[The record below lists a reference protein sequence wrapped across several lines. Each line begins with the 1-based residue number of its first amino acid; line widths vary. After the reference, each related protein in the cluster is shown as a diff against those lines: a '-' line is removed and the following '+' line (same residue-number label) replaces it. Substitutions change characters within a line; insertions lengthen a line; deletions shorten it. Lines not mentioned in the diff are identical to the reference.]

1 MFPGHAGVMVVLMIL
16 ALFLSLLSLSSA
28 QRPNIV
34 FIVADD
40 LGWNDVGF
48 RNPDMKTPNIDK
60 LATEGIIFENAYV
73 QNLCSPS
80 RTAFMS
86 GMYPFHAGMQH
97 EVLLPR
103 QAVCVPLNYTF
114 LPQELKKLG
123 YATHMIGKWHLGFC
137 KWECTPTYRG
147 FDTYFGYYNAAEDY
161 YNHSTG
167 WEPSLDYHDNLF
179 HARNYSGVYSAFTFA
194 QRAVD
199 IIHQHNASQPLFM
212 YLPYQNVHAP
222 IEVPKMYED
231 MYPNVVNT
239 GRRIY
244 SGMVSVLDEAVG
256 NVTQALKDR
265 GLFENTLILFTADN
279 GGPLKYA
286 NNWPLRGG
294 KHTVWEGGTKGA
306 SFMYGAGLQKTKT
319 TYDGMIHAVD
329 WKSTLVSAAGGTP
342 ESDIDGMSHW
352 DSIRSGLP
360 SSRTE
365 FIYNIDDF
373 EIPVEGHAGIRVGD
387 YKLILGYPGGP
398 DGWHRPMNRTQDD
411 KYEQTVYTKGDRP
424 IHLFNIR
431 EDPTEH
437 NDLAQQMPD
446 MVAKLRAR
454 FEDYKKT
461 MVPANFPS
469 DDAAADPRLYGG
481 AWTPGWC

>member
-1 MFPGHAGVMVVLMIL
+1 MGLQQIL
-16 ALFLSLLSLSSA
+16 ALFLFFLSLSSA

-73 QNLCSPS
+73 QPLCSPS

-97 EVLLPR
+97 MALNHG
-103 QAVCVPLNYTF
+103 QNVCVPLNYTF

-123 YATHMIGKWHLGFC
+123 YATHIIGKWHLGFC

-147 FDTYFGYYNAAEDY
+147 FDTFFGYYNAAEDY
-161 YNHSTG
+161 FTHTAGGY
-167 WEPSLDYHDNLF
+167 LDFRDNKLP
-179 HARNYSGVYSAFTFA
+179 ARNYSGEYSAFTFA

-199 IIHQHNASQPLFM
+199 IIHRHDVSQPLFM
-212 YLPYQNVHAP
+212 YLPYQSVHAP
-222 IEVPKMYED
+222 IEVPKKYED
-231 MYPNVVNT
+231 MYPNVMNE
-239 GRRIY
+239 GRRKY
-244 SGMVSVLDEAVG
+244 SGMVSALDEAVG

-279 GGPLKYA
+279 GGHIQAYS

-294 KHTVWEGGTKGA
+294 KFTIWEGGTKGA
-306 SFMYGAGLQKTKT
+306 SFMYGAGLQKTRT
-319 TYDGMIHAVD
+319 RYDGMIHAVD
-329 WKSTLVSAAGGTP
+329 WKPTLVSAAGGTP
-342 ESDIDGMSHW
+342 EPTIDGMSLW
-352 DSIRSGLP
+352 NSIRNGLP
-360 SSRTE
+360 SPRTE
-365 FIYNIDDF
+365 FIYNIDYF
-373 EIPVEGHAGIRVGD
+373 EIPMEGHAGIRVGD
-387 YKLILGYPGGP
+387 YKLILGYPGEL
-398 DGWHRPMNRTQDD
+398 DGWYRPMNGTQDD
-411 KYEQTVYTKGDRP
+411 IYEEPVYIKGDEP
-424 IHLFNIR
+424 VQLFNIR

-437 NDLAQQMPD
+437 NDLAQKTPD

-454 FEDYKKT
+454 FEEYKKT
-461 MVPANFPS
+461 MVPANYPNPDPAS
-469 DDAAADPRLYGG
+469 DPRKYGG
-481 AWTPGWC
+481 VWSPGWC

>member
-1 MFPGHAGVMVVLMIL
+1 MKAGLFFVVFLLFP
-16 ALFLSLLSLSSA
+16 SWSSA

-73 QNLCSPS
+73 QPLCSPS

-86 GMYPFHAGMQH
+86 GMYPFHAGTQH
-97 EVLLPR
+97 RTVFPD

-114 LPQELKKLG
+114 LPQQLKALG

-147 FDTYFGYYNAAEDY
+147 FDSYFGFYNAHEDY
-161 YNHSTG
+161 FNHTVG
-167 WEPSLDYHDNLF
+167 PYLDYRDNTLP
-179 HARNYSGVYSAFTFA
+179 ARNYSGQYSAITFA

-199 IIHQHNASQPLFM
+199 IINRHDVSQPLFM

-222 IEVPKMYED
+222 IQVPKTYED
-231 MYPNVVNT
+231 MYLNVINE
-239 GRRIY
+239 GRRIF
-244 SGMVSVLDEAVG
+244 SGMVSALDEAVG
-256 NVTQALKDR
+256 NVTKALKDR
-265 GLFENTLILFTADN
+265 GLFNNTLILFTADN
-279 GGPLKYA
+279 GGPIEWYA

-294 KHTVWEGGTKGA
+294 KHTIWEGGTRGT
-306 SFMYGAGLQKTKT
+306 SFIYGAGLKKTKT

-329 WKSTLVSAAGGTP
+329 WKPTIVSAAGGTP
-342 ESDIDGMSHW
+342 ETTIDGMSHW
-352 DSIRSGLP
+352 DSIRYGLP

-373 EIPVEGHAGIRVGD
+373 EFPDEGHAGIRVGD

-398 DGWHRPMNRTQDD
+398 DGWHRPMNRTEDD
-411 KYEQTVYTKGDRP
+411 KYEQRVYLKGDLP
-424 IHLFNIR
+424 VQLFNIR

-461 MVPANFPS
+461 MVPANFPDPDPAS
-469 DDAAADPRLYGG
+469 DPRKFGDV
-481 AWTPGWC
+481 WSPGWC

>member
-1 MFPGHAGVMVVLMIL
+1 MEVRQLL
-16 ALFLSLLSLSSA
+16 ALFLLFFSLTSA

-48 RNPDMKTPNIDK
+48 RNPDMKTPNFDK

-73 QNLCSPS
+73 QPLCSPS

-86 GMYPFHAGMQH
+86 GMFPFHVGMQH
-97 EVLLPR
+97 KTVLHG

-147 FDTYFGYYNAAEDY
+147 FDTFFGYYNGAEDY
-161 YNHSTG
+161 FNHTV
-167 WEPSLDYHDNLF
+167 EKYLDYRDNQLP
-179 HARNYSGVYSAFTFA
+179 ARNYSGEYSAFTFA

-199 IIHQHNASQPLFM
+199 IIHRHNVSQPLFM
-212 YLPYQNVHAP
+212 YLPYQNVHGP
-222 IEVPKMYED
+222 IEVPKKYED
-231 MYPNVVNT
+231 MYPNVINK
-239 GRRIY
+239 GRRKF
-244 SGMVSVLDEAVG
+244 SGMVSALDEAVG

-265 GLFENTLILFTADN
+265 GLFENTLILFTTDN
-279 GGPLKYA
+279 GGHMKMFGS
-286 NNWPLRGG
+286 NWPLRGG
-294 KHTVWEGGTKGA
+294 KYTIWEGGTRGT
-306 SFMYGAGLQKTKT
+306 SFMYGAGLQKTRT

-329 WKSTLVSAAGGTP
+329 WKPTLVSAAGGTP
-342 ESDIDGMSHW
+342 ATTIDGISHW
-352 DSIRSGLP
+352 DSIRNGLP

-373 EIPVEGHAGIRVGD
+373 PVPTEGHAGIRVGD
-387 YKLILGYPGGP
+387 YKLILGFPGGP
-398 DGWHRPMNRTQDD
+398 DGWHKPMNGTKDD
-411 KYEQTVYTKGDRP
+411 KYEETVYTAGDEP
-424 IHLFNIR
+424 VHLFNIR

-454 FEDYKKT
+454 FEEYKKT
-461 MVPANFPS
+461 MVPANFPKPDPAS
-469 DDAAADPRLYGG
+469 DPRKYGY

>member
-1 MFPGHAGVMVVLMIL
+1 MDVPQWA
-16 ALFLSLLSLSSA
+16 ALFLCFVPLSFA
-28 QRPNIV
+28 QRPHIV

-40 LGWNDVGF
+40 LGWNDIGF
-48 RNPDMKTPNIDK
+48 RNPDMKTPNLDK

-73 QNLCSPS
+73 QPLCSPS

-86 GMYPFHAGMQH
+86 GMFPFHVGMQH
-97 EVLLPR
+97 KVLLPG

-137 KWECTPTYRG
+137 KKECTPTYRG
-147 FDTYFGYYNAAEDY
+147 FDSFFGYYNAAEDY
-161 YNHSTG
+161 FNHKVDG
-167 WEPSLDYHDNLF
+167 YLDYRDNELP
-179 HARNYSGVYSAFTFA
+179 ARNYSGEYSALTFA
-194 QRAVD
+194 QRAID
-199 IIHQHNASQPLFM
+199 IIHEHNASQPLFL
-212 YLPYQNVHAP
+212 YLPYQNIHAP
-222 IEVPKMYED
+222 LEVPKKYED
-231 MYPNVVNT
+231 LYPNVINE
-239 GRRIY
+239 GRRVLC
-244 SGMVSVLDEAVG
+244 GMVSALDEAVG
-256 NVTQALKDR
+256 NVTKALKDR
-265 GLFENTLILFTADN
+265 GLFENTLILFTTDN
-279 GGPLKYA
+279 GGPIDGHA

-294 KHTVWEGGTKGA
+294 KHTIWEGGTRGT

-329 WKSTLVSAAGGTP
+329 WKPTLVSAAGGTP
-342 ESDIDGMSHW
+342 ETTIDGMSHW
-352 DSIRSGLP
+352 DSIRNGLP

-365 FIYNIDDF
+365 FIYNIDDM
-373 EIPVEGHAGIRVGD
+373 EVPVEGHAGIRVGD

-411 KYEQTVYTKGDRP
+411 IYVQRVYLKGDQP
-424 IHLFNIR
+424 VQLFNIR

-437 NDLAQQMPD
+437 NDIAQQMPD

-461 MVPANFPS
+461 MVPANFPKQDPAS
-469 DDAAADPRLYGG
+469 DPRKFGN
-481 AWTPGWC
+481 AWSSGWC

>member
-1 MFPGHAGVMVVLMIL
+1 MQVLQL
-16 ALFLSLLSLSSA
+16 VALLLCGLPLSA
-28 QRPNIV
+28 AHRPNIL

-40 LGWNDVGF
+40 LGWNDVGYQ
-48 RNPDMKTPNIDK
+48 NPDMKTPNIDK

-73 QNLCSPS
+73 QPLCTPS

-86 GMYPFHAGMQH
+86 GMYPFHAGTQH
-97 EVLLPR
+97 ATIHR
-103 QAVCVPLNYTF
+103 GQAACVPLNYTF

-147 FDTYFGYYNAAEDY
+147 FDTFFGYYNGNEGY
-161 YNHSTG
+161 FNHSVG
-167 WEPSLDYHDNLF
+167 GYLDYRDNELP
-179 HARNYSGVYSAFTFA
+179 ARNYSGEYSAYTFT

-199 IIHQHNASQPLFM
+199 IIHRHDVSQPLFM
-212 YLPYQNVHAP
+212 YLPYQNVHEP
-222 IEVPKMYED
+222 IEVPKKYEN
-231 MYPNVVNT
+231 MYPSVINE
-239 GRRIY
+239 GRRKY
-244 SGMVSVLDEAVG
+244 CGMVSALDEAVG

-265 GLFENTLILFTADN
+265 GLFENTLILFTTDN
-279 GGPLKYA
+279 GGPLDVYA

-294 KHTVWEGGTKGA
+294 KRTIWEGGTRGT
-306 SFMYGAGLQKTKT
+306 SFMYGAGLKRIKT

-329 WKSTLVSAAGGTP
+329 WKPTLVSAAGGTA
-342 ESDIDGMSHW
+342 ETTIDGMSHW
-352 DSIRSGLP
+352 DSIRNGLP

-373 EIPVEGHAGIRVGD
+373 EVPLEGHAGIRVGD
-387 YKLILGYPGGP
+387 YKLILGYPGRS
-398 DGWHRPMNRTQDD
+398 DGWHRPQNATNDEQ
-411 KYEQTVYTKGDRP
+411 YETTIYIKGDEP
-424 IHLFNIR
+424 VHLFNIR

-454 FEDYKKT
+454 FEEYKKT
-461 MVPANFPS
+461 MVPAISPKWDPAS
-469 DDAAADPRLYGG
+469 DPRNYGKV
-481 AWTPGWC
+481 WTPGWC

>member
-1 MFPGHAGVMVVLMIL
+1 MVCLKFL
-16 ALFLSLLSLSSA
+16 ALFLSLLSLSST

-40 LGWNDVGF
+40 LGWYDVGF
-48 RNPDMKTPNIDK
+48 RNPDIKTPNIDK

-97 EVLLPR
+97 EVLLGGQP
-103 QAVCVPLNYTF
+103 VCVPLNYTF

-123 YATHMIGKWHLGFC
+123 YATHMVGKWHLGFC

-147 FDTYFGYYNAAEDY
+147 FDTYFGYYTAKEDY
-161 YNHSTG
+161 YNHST
-167 WEPSLDYHDNLF
+167 WWSPSLDYQDNRLP
-179 HARNYSGVYSAFTFA
+179 ARGYAGVYSAYTFA

-199 IIHQHNASQPLFM
+199 IIHQHNTSQPLFM
-212 YLPYQNVHAP
+212 YLPYQNVHMP
-222 IEVPKMYED
+222 IEVPKKYED
-231 MYPNVVNT
+231 MYPNVVNQ

-244 SGMVSVLDEAVG
+244 SGMVSALDEAVG

-279 GGPLKYA
+279 GGPIEYYA
-286 NNWPLRGG
+286 SNWPLRGG
-294 KHTVWEGGTKGA
+294 KHTVWEGGTRGA
-306 SFMYGAGLQKTKT
+306 SFMYGAGLQKTRT

-342 ESDIDGMSHW
+342 ETDIDGMSHW
-352 DSIRSGLP
+352 DSIRNGLP

-365 FIYNIDDF
+365 FIYHIDDF
-373 EIPVEGHAGIRVGD
+373 QIAVEGHAGIRVGD
-387 YKLILGYPGGP
+387 YKLILGFPGGP
-398 DGWHRPMNRTQDD
+398 DGWHRPMNKTEDD
-411 KYEQTVYTKGDRP
+411 KYEQTPYTSGDTP

-437 NDLAQQMPD
+437 NDLAQKMPD

-461 MVPANFPS
+461 MVPANFPPE
-469 DDAAADPRLYGG
+469 DPASNPHLFGG

>member
-1 MFPGHAGVMVVLMIL
+1 MEVRQLLG
-16 ALFLSLLSLSSA
+16 LFLFFLSLSSA
-28 QRPNIV
+28 ERPNIV

-48 RNPDMKTPNIDK
+48 RNPDMITPNIDK

-73 QNLCSPS
+73 QPLCSPS

-86 GMYPFHAGMQH
+86 GMFPFHVGMQH
-97 EVLLPR
+97 LVLLPG

-114 LPQELKKLG
+114 LPQELKSLG

-147 FDTYFGYYNAAEDY
+147 FDTFFGYYNGAEDY
-161 YNHSTG
+161 FNHNIAQY
-167 WEPSLDYHDNLF
+167 LDYRDNQLP
-179 HARNYSGVYSAFTFA
+179 ARNYSGEYSAFTFA

-199 IIHQHNASQPLFM
+199 IINRHDVSQPLFM
-212 YLPYQNVHAP
+212 YLPYQNVHGP
-222 IEVPKMYED
+222 IEVPKKYED
-231 MYPNVVNT
+231 MYPNVINE
-239 GRRIY
+239 GRRKY
-244 SGMVSVLDEAVG
+244 SGMVSALDEAVG
-256 NVTQALKDR
+256 NVTKALKDR

-279 GGPLKYA
+279 GGPIEVFA

-294 KHTVWEGGTKGA
+294 KHTIWEGGTRGT
-306 SFMYGAGLQKTKT
+306 SFMYGAGLQKTRT

-329 WKSTLVSAAGGTP
+329 WKPTLVSAAGGTP
-342 ESDIDGMSHW
+342 ETSIDGMSHW
-352 DSIRSGLP
+352 DSIRNGLP
-360 SSRTE
+360 SKRTE

-373 EIPVEGHAGIRVGD
+373 EVPVEGHAGIRVGD

-398 DGWHRPMNRTQDD
+398 DGWHQPMNRTQDD
-411 KYEQTVYTKGDRP
+411 KYEQTVYTKGDEP

-446 MVAKLRAR
+446 MVAKLRSR

-461 MVPANFPS
+461 MVPANFPNQ
-469 DDAAADPRLYGG
+469 DPACNPRKFGDA
-481 AWTPGWC
+481 WSPGWC